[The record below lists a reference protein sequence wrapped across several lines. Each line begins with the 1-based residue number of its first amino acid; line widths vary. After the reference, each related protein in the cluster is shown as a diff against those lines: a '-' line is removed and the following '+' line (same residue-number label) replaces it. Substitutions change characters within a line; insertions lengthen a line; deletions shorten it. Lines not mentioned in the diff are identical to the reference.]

1 MSMYTINEKTGID
14 EFGIDHSNFSLRD
27 ELEYNMMRA
36 KQSMPKQQNV
46 VRQAVGV
53 IKDMN
58 RNCDEKQTREL
69 ISKLKKTFTFY
80 ANAIY

>member
-36 KQSMPKQQNV
+36 K
-46 VRQAVGV
+46 
-53 IKDMN
+53 
-58 RNCDEKQTREL
+58 
-69 ISKLKKTFTFY
+69 
-80 ANAIY
+80 